1 MFSFKNADKVTVIGD
16 VHGCLP
22 TLEKLLNR
30 IDKDMPLI
38 FIGDIINRGP
48 QSLETLRLIRSL
60 GKQARVILGNHDMH
74 FLATAAGNGKANR
87 RDTIAEIFKAPDAQE
102 LIDWMRH
109 QRLMYRWKEYTFVH
123 AAIDPAWSIKEADEL
138 AGEVHDILRSK
149 HWKDALKEMYGKDL
163 WDPKLKGS
171 ARMRAILNGFTRIR
185 FVDKKG
191 VPDYKA
197 KESPQAVGADLMP
210 WFDYPNRKTANDTI
224 VFGHWSTLGLIL
236 RPHII
241 ALDTGCIWGGS
252 LTAIELP
259 SRRII
264 QEKAPQYLD
273 PLA

>member
-1 MFSFKNADKVTVIGD
+1 MSSFKNAEKVTVIGD

-22 TLEKLLNR
+22 TLEKLLAR
-30 IDKDMPLI
+30 IDDTMPLI

-48 QSLETLRLIRSL
+48 NSLETLRLIRSL
-60 GKQARVILGNHDMH
+60 GKRARVILGNHDMH

-87 RDTIAEIFKAPDAQE
+87 RDTIAEIFQAPDAEE

-109 QRLMYRWKEYTFVH
+109 QRLMYRWKEYSFVH
-123 AAIDPAWSIKEADEL
+123 AAIDPAWSITEAEAL
-138 AGEVHDILRSK
+138 AGEIQGILRGK
-149 HWKDALKEMYGKDL
+149 HWKEALQEMYGKDL
-163 WDPKLKGS
+163 WDPKLKGT

-197 KESPQAVGADLMP
+197 KEAPGSTCPDLMP
-210 WFDYPNRKTANDTI
+210 WFDYHNRKTIDDTV
-224 VFGHWSTLGLIL
+224 VFGHWSTLGLVI
-236 RPHII
+236 RPHVI
-241 ALDTGCIWGGS
+241 ALDTGCIWGGA

-259 SRRII
+259 SRKII

>member
-1 MFSFKNADKVTVIGD
+1 MSSFKNAEKVTVIGD

-22 TLEKLLNR
+22 TLEKLLAR
-30 IDKDMPLI
+30 IDDTMPLI

-48 QSLETLRLIRSL
+48 NSLETLRLIRSL
-60 GKQARVILGNHDMH
+60 GKRARVILGNHDMH

-87 RDTIAEIFKAPDAQE
+87 LDTIAEIFQAPDAEE

-109 QRLMYRWKEYTFVH
+109 QRLMYRWKEYSFVH
-123 AAIDPAWSIKEADEL
+123 AAIDPAWSITEAEAL
-138 AGEVHDILRSK
+138 AGEIQGILRGK
-149 HWKDALKEMYGKDL
+149 HWKEALQEMYGKDL
-163 WDPKLKGS
+163 WDPKLKGT

-191 VPDYKA
+191 VPDYRA
-197 KESPQAVGADLMP
+197 KEAPGSTCPDLMP
-210 WFDYPNRKTANDTI
+210 WFDYPNRKTIDDTV
-224 VFGHWSTLGLIL
+224 VFGHWSTLGLVI
-236 RPHII
+236 RPHVI
-241 ALDTGCIWGGS
+241 ALDTGCIWGGA

-259 SRRII
+259 SRKII

>member
-1 MFSFKNADKVTVIGD
+1 MSSFKNAEKVTVIGD

-22 TLEKLLNR
+22 TLEKLLAR
-30 IDKDMPLI
+30 IDDTMPLI

-48 QSLETLRLIRSL
+48 NSLETLRLIRSL
-60 GKQARVILGNHDMH
+60 GKRARVILGNHDMH

-87 RDTIAEIFKAPDAQE
+87 RDTIAEIFQAPDAEE
-102 LIDWMRH
+102 LIDCMRH
-109 QRLMYRWKEYTFVH
+109 QRLMYRWKEYSFVH
-123 AAIDPAWSIKEADEL
+123 AAIDPAWSITEAEAL
-138 AGEVHDILRSK
+138 AGEIQGILRGK
-149 HWKDALKEMYGKDL
+149 HWKEALQEMYGKDL
-163 WDPKLKGS
+163 WDPKLKGT

-197 KESPQAVGADLMP
+197 KEAPGSTCPDLMP
-210 WFDYPNRKTANDTI
+210 WFDYPNRKTIDDTV
-224 VFGHWSTLGLIL
+224 VFGHWSTLGLVI
-236 RPHII
+236 RPHVI
-241 ALDTGCIWGGS
+241 ALDTGCIWGGA

-259 SRRII
+259 SRKII

>member
-1 MFSFKNADKVTVIGD
+1 MSSFKNAEKVTVIGD

-22 TLEKLLNR
+22 TLEKLLAR
-30 IDKDMPLI
+30 IDDTMPLI

-48 QSLETLRLIRSL
+48 NSLETLRLIRSL
-60 GKQARVILGNHDMH
+60 GKRARVILGNHDMH

-87 RDTIAEIFKAPDAQE
+87 RDTIAEIFQAPDAEE

-109 QRLMYRWKEYTFVH
+109 QRLMYRWKEYSFVH
-123 AAIDPAWSIKEADEL
+123 AAIDPAWSITEAEAL
-138 AGEVHDILRSK
+138 AGEIQGILRGK
-149 HWKDALKEMYGKDL
+149 LWKEALQEMYGKDL
-163 WDPKLKGS
+163 WDPKLKGT

-197 KESPQAVGADLMP
+197 KEAPGSTCPDLMP
-210 WFDYPNRKTANDTI
+210 WFDYPNRKTIDDTV
-224 VFGHWSTLGLIL
+224 VFGHWSTLGLVI
-236 RPHII
+236 RPHVI
-241 ALDTGCIWGGS
+241 ALDTGCIWGGA

-259 SRRII
+259 SRKII

>member
-1 MFSFKNADKVTVIGD
+1 MQNEQNVTVIGD

-22 TLEKLLNR
+22 SLEKLLKLIPSN
-30 IDKDMPLI
+30 DHLI

-48 QSLETLRLIRSL
+48 NSLETLRLIRSL
-60 GKQARVILGNHDMH
+60 GKRARVILGNHDMH

-87 RDTIAEIFKAPDAQE
+87 RDTIAEIFQAPDAEE

-109 QRLMYRWKEYTFVH
+109 QRLMYRWKEYSFVH
-123 AAIDPAWSIKEADEL
+123 AAIDPAWSITEAEAL
-138 AGEVHDILRSK
+138 AGEIQGILRGK
-149 HWKDALKEMYGKDL
+149 HWKEALQEMYGKDL
-163 WDPKLKGS
+163 WDPKLKGT

-197 KESPQAVGADLMP
+197 KEAPGSTCPDLMP
-210 WFDYPNRKTANDTI
+210 WFDYPNRKTIDDTV
-224 VFGHWSTLGLIL
+224 VFGHWSTLGLVI
-236 RPHII
+236 RPHVI
-241 ALDTGCIWGGS
+241 ALDTGCIWGGA

-259 SRRII
+259 SRKII